1 MAMRPKAVLKLMLYI
16 PIVLYLSLAIYAL
29 FFSDSAIFL
38 PHPSSYRDTPDILK
52 IKSANG
58 NTISAL
64 YLPNPSATFTLLVSH
79 GNAEDL
85 GDDREWL
92 EDLCRAGFNVLAYDY
107 QGYGTSQGKPAEK
120 TAYEDEI
127 AAYEYLTREL
137 KIAPGH
143 IIIFGRSVGSGAAV
157 HLAARRPAA
166 ALVLQSPF
174 ISAFRVLTRVPLL
187 PFDKFP
193 NYKEIGRVRCP
204 VLIVHGAKDSV
215 IPLWHGQKLFEAANQ
230 PKQLMVVP
238 GADHNDL
245 NFVAGASYFQALQ
258 AFQASLAA
266 KQFPAKD

>member
-1 MAMRPKAVLKLMLYI
+1 MDVLIRMLYI

-38 PHPSSYRDTPDILK
+38 PHSSSYRDTAGILK
-52 IKSANG
+52 IRSANG
-58 NTISAL
+58 NMISAL
-64 YLPNPSATFTLLVSH
+64 YLRNPSAAFTLLVSH

-92 EDLCRAGFNVLAYDY
+92 EDLRNAGFSVLAYDY

-127 AAYEYLTREL
+127 AAYEYLTHEL
-137 KIAPGH
+137 KTLPEH
-143 IIIFGRSVGSGAAV
+143 IIIFGRSVGSGPAV

-166 ALVLQSPF
+166 ALILQSPF
-174 ISAFRVLTRVPLL
+174 VSAFRVLTRIPLL

-193 NYKEIGRVRCP
+193 NYKEIGRVHCP

-215 IPLWHGQKLFEAANQ
+215 IPIWHGRKLFDAANQ
-230 PKQLMVVP
+230 PKQFVVVP
-238 GADHNDL
+238 DADHNDL
-245 NFVAGASYFQALQ
+245 NFVAGASYFQTLQ
-258 AFQASLAA
+258 AFQASLATA
-266 KQFPAKD
+266 QFPAKD